1 MGADI
6 FAELNAQ
13 ISTAPS
19 EPTKSYSDAPS
30 ADAIHSGEG
39 VACPMP
45 IPNVSQSA
53 IAFPEI
59 PDGWN
64 TPSVQ
69 GPKLSTPPSPVDV
82 SKMDRSERL
91 ETLIDL
97 SLSKAEELLTIEL
110 VPGSDDFTKTASMQ
124 KDLVVSLLNTGVK
137 VDENRF
143 KKRQTDALTGILKGL
158 LEREKTLGPLLDMP
172 PTLPN

>member
-1 MGADI
+1 MDI

-13 ISTAPS
+13 ISTAPA
-19 EPTKSYSDAPS
+19 EPNKSYSEPA
-30 ADAIHSGEG
+30 SGIASNETAG
-39 VACPMP
+39 
-45 IPNVSQSA
+45 QSGSDQVE
-53 IAFPEI
+53 FPDI

-158 LEREKTLGPLLDMP
+158 LEREKTLGPLID
-172 PTLPN
+172 LPAQGHG